1 MPRPA
6 PPSRLQERRRTG
18 SRREILDAAR
28 TVLARVGVP
37 GLTQEAVARE
47 LGVTKQA
54 LYHYFPSKN
63 ALLFEVVLEE
73 HAAAAEAVH
82 TACARA
88 PDGPSAL
95 EALIRATVAHFAG
108 RLDAFRLITQQ
119 VQFVDAE
126 RMDPETLAR
135 LRPLNDRSYGVA
147 EEKLRADWRGA
158 RGGKRGDARRLVF
171 TAHLAA
177 MGLLTMK
184 ALVER
189 FEDPLRHRDD
199 ELVAELCGVFRQAA
213 TKERSS

>member
-1 MPRPA
+1 MPRPT
-6 PPSRLQERRRTG
+6 PPSRLQERRHAG
-18 SRREILDAAR
+18 SRREILEAAR
-28 TVLARVGVP
+28 SVLARAGVP

-82 TACARA
+82 TACAAA
-88 PDGPSAL
+88 PDGPSAI
-95 EALIRATVAHFAG
+95 EALIRAYVAHFAG
-108 RLDAFRLITQQ
+108 RLDAFRLITLQ

-126 RMDPETLAR
+126 RMEPEIMAR
-135 LRPLNDRSYGVA
+135 FRSPNDRTYGAA
-147 EEKLRADWRGA
+147 EEKLRAEWRGV
-158 RGGKRGDARRLVF
+158 RGVKRGDARRLVF

-199 ELVAELCGVFRQAA
+199 ELVAELCGVFRPAA
-213 TKERSS
+213 KKEKSP